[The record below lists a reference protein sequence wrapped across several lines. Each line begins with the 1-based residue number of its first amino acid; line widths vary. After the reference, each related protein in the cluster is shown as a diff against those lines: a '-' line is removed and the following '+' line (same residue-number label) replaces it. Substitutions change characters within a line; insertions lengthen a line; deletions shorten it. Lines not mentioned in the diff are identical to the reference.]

1 MSDINSSRAPL
12 EMVRTQIATHNAGSE
27 IGTRMLGQSSVTQE
41 RVSMGGVDQSDISDA
56 MEELGGAVA
65 HREKPKLDQTKLR
78 KGAGSHF
85 DALTRIAQYQDKLP
99 DQPRDQRLRDLRGR
113 LDEFQRLTD
122 RGGGGGADRPTAEDI
137 LKALAEY
144 DKDPTH
150 QFAALEQLRK
160 QMVQLGASDAFLSV
174 LDQARSRFYQGQ
186 TGRDVTAGFAVG
198 QVSHDMSDVFDAD
211 PSSIRDA
218 YRTIVRENL
227 NLGQVFDQ
235 LRGFNLAGSYDEIID
250 SFTHVAARE
259 LEGLPGDADVVTIG
273 ESRQILGG
281 LLDELSKLKRLR
293 TVLSESENAVQT
305 ILRVHPELRSS
316 PDLPDGKEMASR
328 LLHFAANPS
337 ASTGDAERLINGL
350 KTDDPST
357 SVTAVNTIR
366 NTHATM
372 PDAVMPSMVAREQQS
387 RAILDLST
395 RLVAR
400 EEAYFDSLPQ

>member
-12 EMVRTQIATHNAGSE
+12 EMVRTQIATHNAASE

-65 HREKPKLDQTKLR
+65 HREKPKLEQTKLR
-78 KGAGSHF
+78 KGAGTSL
-85 DALTRIAQYQDKLP
+85 DAMSRIAQYQDKLP
-99 DQPRDQRLRDLRGR
+99 DQPRDQRLRDLKDRM
-113 LDEFQRLTD
+113 DEFQRLTD
-122 RGGGGGADRPTAEDI
+122 RGGSGSNRPTAEDI
-137 LKALAEY
+137 LKALAKY
-144 DKDPTH
+144 DKDPSH

-174 LDQARSRFYQGQ
+174 LDQARGRFHQGQ
-186 TGRDVTAGFAVG
+186 TARDVTAGFAVG
-198 QVSHDMSDVFDAD
+198 QVSHDMSEVFDAD

-227 NLGQVFDQ
+227 NLGQIFDQ
-235 LRGFNLAGSYDEIID
+235 LKGFNLAGSYDEIIE
-250 SFTHVAARE
+250 SFTRVAARE
-259 LEGLPGDADVVTIG
+259 LEGLPGDSDVVTVG
-273 ESRQILGG
+273 ETRQILGG
-281 LLDELSKLKRLR
+281 LLDELSKLKRLK
-293 TVLSESENAVQT
+293 TVLSESEIAVQT
-305 ILRVHPELRSS
+305 ILRVHPELRSR

-337 ASTGDAERLINGL
+337 VSVGDVERLISGL
-350 KTDDPST
+350 NTDDPAT

-366 NTHATM
+366 NTHSTL
-372 PDAVMPSMVAREQQS
+372 PDSVMPSMIAREQQS

-400 EEAYFDSLPQ
+400 EEAYFDSQSH

>member
-41 RVSMGGVDQSDISDA
+41 RVTMGGVDQSDISDA
-56 MEELGGAVA
+56 MEEIGGAVA
-65 HREKPKLDQTKLR
+65 HRRKPKLEETKIR
-78 KGAGSHF
+78 KGAGSHLE
-85 DALTRIAQYQDKLP
+85 ALTRMSQYDDKLP
-99 DQPRDQRLRDLRGR
+99 DQPRDQRLRDLKARI
-113 LDEFQRLTD
+113 DEFQRLLD
-122 RGGGGGADRPTAEDI
+122 GGGGGSSMPTAEDI

-144 DKDPTH
+144 DKDPSH

-160 QMVQLGASDAFLSV
+160 QMVQLGAGDRFMSV
-174 LDQARSRFYQGQ
+174 LDQARGRFHQGQ
-186 TGRDVTAGFAVG
+186 TERDVAAGFAVG
-198 QVSHDMSDVFDAD
+198 RVSHDMADVFDAD

-218 YRTIVRENL
+218 YRSIVRENL
-227 NLGQVFDQ
+227 NLGQIFDQ
-235 LRGFNLAGSYDEIID
+235 LRNFNLAGSYDEIID
-250 SFTHVAARE
+250 SFTQVASGE
-259 LEGLPGDADVVTIG
+259 LEGLPGNADVVTVG
-273 ESRQILGG
+273 ETRQILGG

-293 TVLSESENAVQT
+293 TVLSESDNAVQT
-305 ILRVHPELRSS
+305 ILRVHPELNSR
-316 PDLPDGKEMASR
+316 PDLPDGKELASR

-337 ASTGDAERLINGL
+337 ASSGDAERLINGL
-350 KTDDPST
+350 KTENPAT

-387 RAILDLST
+387 RAIMDLST

-400 EEAYFDSLPQ
+400 EEAHFDSMSH